1 MNKINFLYFRL
12 SDPLYES
19 ISSVRFAK
27 ENIQDG
33 VGRYSRDG
41 KTIQD
46 GVGMFLR
53 NGETTQAGVGRF
65 PRDGITIQDG
75 AGRFS
80 DGKENIVIRTEDSV
94 QDILRKLSGEETV
107 VLTEQPRDSS
117 TPNPDQT
124 RATAQGYKE
133 WAKDPRNIEGR
144 SHLEKKGQ
152 NKEREV
158 KNESGKDKGK
168 DGEENDGERR
178 VYSWDDRFDSPDISK
193 ELETAFFNL
202 DAGETEI

>member
-1 MNKINFLYFRL
+1 M

-33 VGRYSRDG
+33 VGRYSRDEG
-41 KTIQD
+41 TIQD
-46 GVGMFLR
+46 GVGMFPGDR
-53 NGETTQAGVGRF
+53 ETTQARVGRF
-65 PRDGITIQDG
+65 PRDGKTIQDG
-75 AGRFS
+75 ADRFS
-80 DGKENIVIRTEDSV
+80 DCKENIVIRTEDSV

-133 WAKDPRNIEGR
+133 WVNDPRNIEGR
-144 SHLEKKGQ
+144 NHLAKKGQ
-152 NKEREV
+152 NKEREL
-158 KNESGKDKGK
+158 KNESGKEIGTDGERK
-168 DGEENDGERR
+168 DGERKDGERKDGERR

>member
-1 MNKINFLYFRL
+1 MFPR
-12 SDPLYES
+12 E
-19 ISSVRFAK
+19 
-27 ENIQDG
+27 E
-33 VGRYSRDG
+33 
-41 KTIQD
+41 KT
-46 GVGMFLR
+46 R
-53 NGETTQAGVGRF
+53 QAGVGRF

-80 DGKENIVIRTEDSV
+80 DGRENIVIRTEDSV
-94 QDILRKLSGEETV
+94 QDILRKLSGEETE

-117 TPNPDQT
+117 TPNPDQI

-133 WAKDPRNIEGR
+133 WVKDPRNIEGR

-152 NKEREV
+152 NKEKEV

-168 DGEENDGERR
+168 DGEEKDGERR